1 MYIVKDEFIKKWK
14 LVILF
19 VYILFLLELLIGLI
33 LFVGLFI
40 FFYFLFVDK
49 EWVCIL
55 NIKFIRI
62 KLINIYINMDCYG
75 LVM

>member
-40 FFYFLFVDK
+40 FLSDFVDK